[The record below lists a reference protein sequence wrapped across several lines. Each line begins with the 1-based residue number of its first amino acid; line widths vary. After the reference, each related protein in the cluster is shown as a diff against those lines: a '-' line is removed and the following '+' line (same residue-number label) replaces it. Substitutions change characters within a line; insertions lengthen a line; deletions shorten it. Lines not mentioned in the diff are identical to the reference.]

1 MLHYENAMQ
10 NYLRIGLKL
19 KEILSVLEFNRSQ
32 WLKSYVKFNAQEK
45 NRSKKMATKM
55 EVLKKLIGNVM
66 YGKTIEN
73 LRNKIDVRLV
83 SNRKLFKMNK
93 KTKPYAL
100 KTFDS
105 NLCMIRN
112 RKVTLKL
119 NKSANV
125 EIFISGLS

>member
-1 MLHYENAMQ
+1 
-10 NYLRIGLKL
+10 
-19 KEILSVLEFNRSQ
+19 
-32 WLKSYVKFNAQEK
+32 
-45 NRSKKMATKM
+45 MATKM

-66 YGKTIEN
+66 YGKTMEN
-73 LRNKIDVRLV
+73 LRNKINVRLV

-100 KTFDS
+100 KKVDS
-105 NLCMIRN
+105 NLCMMRN